1 MTKSPIYPQDYLQ
14 WTGSID
20 DLVSTANEILR
31 QKDLHH
37 KDISVRTARH
47 YQQTGMLGK
56 GQRVGKSSVFSYA
69 DLATLVSAKGLIQDG
84 WTIKHASSLLS
95 SQTGAVDASLNS
107 PVAMV
112 GQMMHSAGLGGSL
125 PAPRAV
131 FAANASLSAPG
142 AASFSATAVG
152 GAVSSAVVHHQ
163 PVDGLNVYM
172 DRAKIQSASVASR
185 AHAADQL
192 EQWATQLRKGTL

>member
-1 MTKSPIYPQDYLQ
+1 MTKSPIYPHDYLQ

-142 AASFSATAVG
+142 A
-152 GAVSSAVVHHQ
+152 VSSAVVHHQ